1 MGNWYEKFCRS
12 QISHK
17 KIALISSDM
26 EKVQELLYAC
36 DLQMLEQRK
45 LLCKMM
51 AQVENGM
58 EEKETS
64 IRE

>member
-1 MGNWYEKFCRS
+1 
-12 QISHK
+12 
-17 KIALISSDM
+17 M